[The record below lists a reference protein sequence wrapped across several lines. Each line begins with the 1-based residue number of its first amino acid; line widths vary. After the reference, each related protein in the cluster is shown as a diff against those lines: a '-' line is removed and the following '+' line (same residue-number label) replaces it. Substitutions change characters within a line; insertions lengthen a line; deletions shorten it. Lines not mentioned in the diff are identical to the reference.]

1 MMDFKKEL
9 IFLNR
14 DFGSREE
21 LFDEIGALLTEKQ
34 IVKPEYTEEIIK
46 RENNF
51 PTGIPLEDIPVA
63 MPHVE
68 AKYVNEN
75 TMFVVTAPKGI
86 EFDNAED
93 DGTVEVKI
101 VFGLLVNNPDKH
113 LEFLMK
119 LVDLFQ
125 KKEVLKKI
133 YMSGNEED
141 VINILREDLN

>member
-1 MMDFKKEL
+1 
-9 IFLNR
+9 
-14 DFGSREE
+14 
-21 LFDEIGALLTEKQ
+21 
-34 IVKPEYTEEIIK
+34 
-46 RENNF
+46 
-51 PTGIPLEDIPVA
+51 